1 MAEQVADC
9 TCSQDLEPAR
19 ADPAQ
24 VYSCTLEVL
33 VAMVAKLEIDIARD
47 LESRPALNIHS
58 PASA

>member
-1 MAEQVADC
+1 MAEQVANC

-19 ADPAQ
+19 ADPVQ

-33 VAMVAKLEIDIARD
+33 VAMMAKLEIDTAHD
-47 LESRPALNIHS
+47 LKSRPALNVHP